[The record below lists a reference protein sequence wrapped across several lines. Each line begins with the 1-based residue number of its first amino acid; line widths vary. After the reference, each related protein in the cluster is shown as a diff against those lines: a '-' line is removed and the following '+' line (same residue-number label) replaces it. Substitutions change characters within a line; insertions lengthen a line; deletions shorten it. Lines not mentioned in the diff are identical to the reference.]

1 VVRID
6 WHEPKRQANIEK
18 HGIDFADL
26 GPVFEAPML
35 VTVDPRRNRSNEVR
49 FVGIGRLNRRTLT
62 MVWAEHRNI
71 RWIISARRANAKER
85 AEYDAAGW

>member
-6 WHEPKRQANIEK
+6 WHEPKSQANIEK
-18 HGIDFADL
+18 H
-26 GPVFEAPML
+26 
-35 VTVDPRRNRSNEVR
+35 
-49 FVGIGRLNRRTLT
+49 GRLNRRTLT